1 MRVDKQGD
9 DLTIIDDRFRLLH
22 SINSIVIDD
31 RYWVIALFVIDMVQG
46 WGKYEIGGFE
56 EDVAGE
62 LKCLITDCAFE
73 SNLKFSALRGSSQ
86 YPTSSQDTQGRFRL
100 GAEIGSPSRCL
111 SRRLMVDLV
120 GNEVCDIWTMLPI
133 GLVSRTMRRHLLK
146 AIVMSRVH
154 RATTVDDHATKIV
167 PAIFWSHTPRCSQ
180 IMVWG
185 AWRCLEAL
193 VDL

>member
-1 MRVDKQGD
+1 MRVYKQGD

-31 RYWVIALFVIDMVQG
+31 RFWIIALFVIDMVQG
-46 WGKYEIGGFE
+46 WGIYEIGRFE

-73 SNLKFSALRGSSQ
+73 SNLTFSALRGSSQ

-120 GNEVCDIWTMLPI
+120 GNEVCDICTMLPI
-133 GLVSRTMRRHLLK
+133 GLVSRPALALILPNSSFPVLARPSCARRYRDGRFPH
-146 AIVMSRVH
+146 
-154 RATTVDDHATKIV
+154 
-167 PAIFWSHTPRCSQ
+167 PRCIISTSRRVPGCCA
-180 IMVWG
+180 ISV
-185 AWRCLEAL
+185 
-193 VDL
+193 